1 MSLYLDLLIT
11 LLSIYGWSWIITKS
25 HLLSNFR
32 GFFAKRSS
40 CFKKLKSGK
49 MIPNK
54 SYKLYRSLNYL
65 VNCIV
70 CTSFWIACLHIIFMK
85 STMPTLVDTP
95 FEIINLLGA
104 STALV
109 WFIANLMGDAD

>member
-1 MSLYLDLLIT
+1 MSLQLDLLIT

-25 HLLSNFR
+25 YLLSNFR

-40 CFKKLKSGK
+40 PFKTLETGETV
-49 MIPNK
+49 INK
-54 SYKLYRSLNYL
+54 QHKLYKSLNYL

-70 CTSFWIACLHIIFMK
+70 CTSFWITCLHIIFMK
-85 STMPTLVDTP
+85 DAISTLVDTP

-104 STALV
+104 STAIV
-109 WFIANLMGDAD
+109 WFIANLAGDAD